1 MCSSRKRLIS
11 IWRGLEIRGVGGRG
25 RGLYAPN
32 LSAPLLI
39 CVSQQYKIICKKYV
53 KVAIFRDL
61 GQHTVYLHVHVFFGS
76 IRDGNSIFWEPILE
90 NQEIR
95 GGGITLW

>member
-1 MCSSRKRLIS
+1 M
-11 IWRGLEIRGVGGRG
+11 GGRG

-61 GQHTVYLHVHVFFGS
+61 GTYSVLTCTCIFLVQLEMETEYFG
-76 IRDGNSIFWEPILE
+76 NQFWKIK
-90 NQEIR
+90 R
-95 GGGITLW
+95 

>member
-1 MCSSRKRLIS
+1 MEGIGDSRSGGGGGGEGSMPLICQQ
-11 IWRGLEIRGVGGRG
+11 
-25 RGLYAPN
+25 
-32 LSAPLLI
+32 PLLI
-39 CVSQQYKIICKKYV
+39 CVSQQYKIIWKKYV

-61 GQHTVYLHVHVFFGS
+61 GQHTVSLHVHVFFGS